1 MYCLLATE
9 SVKGLQFFSADQ
21 VLSPYVYVF
30 YAAYIVAL
38 IFTPVVRHIAIHY
51 DIIDRPDGIR
61 KMHTTP
67 MAYLGGVAVLL
78 ELARVLKEE
87 GYIKNFKLLK
97 DRKQGIV
104 RVYLKYSPDESRVI
118 NGLKRV
124 SSPGNRVYVGAD
136 EIPRVMGGLGVA
148 IISTSKGVMAD
159 NQSRKMNMGG
169 EVLCYIW

>member
-1 MYCLLATE
+1 MGMTDPI
-9 SVKGLQFFSADQ
+9 ADM
-21 VLSPYVYVF
+21 LTRIRN
-30 YAAYIVAL
+30 ANMAKL
-38 IFTPVVRHIAIHY
+38 EKL
-51 DIIDRPDGIR
+51 DIPSSNL
-61 KMHTTP
+61 K
-67 MAYLGGVAVLL
+67 L

-148 IISTSKGVMAD
+148 IISTSRGVMAD
-159 NQSRKMNMGG
+159 NQSRKMNIGG
-169 EVLCYIW
+169 EVICYIW